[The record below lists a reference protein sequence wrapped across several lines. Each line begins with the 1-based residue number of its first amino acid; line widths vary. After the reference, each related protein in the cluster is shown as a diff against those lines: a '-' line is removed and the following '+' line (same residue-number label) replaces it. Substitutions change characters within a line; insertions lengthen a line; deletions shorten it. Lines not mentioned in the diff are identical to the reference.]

1 MPNLPVQLA
10 QAIASLGLTTST
22 AARKISGDMAGY
34 KATYKRLTRLTG
46 PNPPETI
53 ALLEADLEALGLEIV
68 IVAKHIA
75 CQPITDAIATNAA
88 TPTPAATL

>member
-22 AARKISGDMAGY
+22 AARKIGDDMAGY
-34 KATYKRLTRLTG
+34 KAAYKRLTRFTD
-46 PNPPETI
+46 PYPPETI

-68 IVAKHIA
+68 IVAK
-75 CQPITDAIATNAA
+75 PR
-88 TPTPAATL
+88 P

>member
-1 MPNLPVQLA
+1 MLRLPSRIA

-22 AARKISGDMAGY
+22 AARKIGGDMVGY
-34 KATYKRLTRLTG
+34 KAAYKRLNRLTG

-68 IVAKHIA
+68 IVTK
-75 CQPITDAIATNAA
+75 PR
-88 TPTPAATL
+88 P

>member
-1 MPNLPVQLA
+1 MRKIKNSIPTSIA

-22 AARKISGDMAGY
+22 AARKIGGDMGGY
-34 KATYKRLTRLTG
+34 KTAYKRLTRLTG

-68 IVAKHIA
+68 IVTK
-75 CQPITDAIATNAA
+75 PR
-88 TPTPAATL
+88 P